1 MERILFIDFG
11 YSKTSYIISS
21 YSKNEF
27 KVEKVIC
34 NPYYLGGRNL
44 DEQILERIIK
54 EYKAKNN
61 IDNFELNQKK
71 N

>member
-27 KVEKVIC
+27 QVEKEFRLT
-34 NPYYLGGRNL
+34 NFRTYN
-44 DEQILERIIK
+44 QRI
-54 EYKAKNN
+54 
-61 IDNFELNQKK
+61 
-71 N
+71 